1 MCCFRDSGAMEEA
14 RIFLYERISCQGM
27 ESIKISFHSITHYAE
42 LLQKKIVFFVIS
54 VNIYNTVN
62 IL

>member
-27 ESIKISFHSITHYAE
+27 ESIKISFHSIASIIAK
-42 LLQKKIVFFVIS
+42 KKIVFS
-54 VNIYNTVN
+54 VASVSYSKYFIT
-62 IL
+62 I